1 LYGFFTL
8 SFWDFVFITLGYTH
22 VTIIA
27 VTIYLHRNQ
36 AHRAIDLHP
45 VISHFFRFWLWLTTG
60 MNTKEWTAVHRKHHV
75 SVETDNDP
83 HSPVVLG
90 VKNVLL
96 RGTELYRLSAHD
108 GEVVKQ
114 FGFGTPDDL
123 IENKLY
129 SAYPMVGILMMFLT
143 NILLFGL
150 PGVTITAIQMLWIP
164 LFAAGVINGLG
175 HWGGYRNFDTKD
187 ASTNIFPWGI
197 IIGGEEL
204 HNNHHAFAASAKF
217 SIRPWEF
224 DIAWCY
230 IRVLSFLKLAT
241 IKSIA
246 PARPYIDLDKLSPDL
261 ETLKAVVAN
270 RLHVM
275 SDFKK
280 MVMHRVY
287 REEITNSSGEKR
299 FQLKKLRRVYKA
311 PYKFLSS
318 IDNYEMDEVY
328 SISRKL
334 HIVLSS
340 YNSLEDLYRQRASD
354 ADVLL
359 KRLKEWC
366 EEAEQSGISALQEYV
381 KVVRGYTLTELPN

>member
-1 LYGFFTL
+1 
-8 SFWDFVFITLGYTH
+8 
-22 VTIIA
+22 
-27 VTIYLHRNQ
+27 
-36 AHRAIDLHP
+36 
-45 VISHFFRFWLWLTTG
+45 
-60 MNTKEWTAVHRKHHV
+60 
-75 SVETDNDP
+75 
-83 HSPVVLG
+83 

-275 SDFKK
+275 SDFKQ

-311 PYKFLSS
+311 PYKFLGS

>member
-1 LYGFFTL
+1 
-8 SFWDFVFITLGYTH
+8 
-22 VTIIA
+22 
-27 VTIYLHRNQ
+27 
-36 AHRAIDLHP
+36 
-45 VISHFFRFWLWLTTG
+45 
-60 MNTKEWTAVHRKHHV
+60 M
-75 SVETDNDP
+75 
-83 HSPVVLG
+83 
-90 VKNVLL
+90 
-96 RGTELYRLSAHD
+96 
-108 GEVVKQ
+108 
-114 FGFGTPDDL
+114 
-123 IENKLY
+123 
-129 SAYPMVGILMMFLT
+129 
-143 NILLFGL
+143 
-150 PGVTITAIQMLWIP
+150 
-164 LFAAGVINGLG
+164 
-175 HWGGYRNFDTKD
+175 
-187 ASTNIFPWGI
+187 
-197 IIGGEEL
+197 
-204 HNNHHAFAASAKF
+204 
-217 SIRPWEF
+217 
-224 DIAWCY
+224 
-230 IRVLSFLKLAT
+230 AT

-318 IDNYEMDEVY
+318 IDNYEMEEVY